1 MTNEKFTE
9 QAVTLAKFL
18 QTYCA
23 DKHAL
28 KLKREI
34 NLELTYKG
42 KNLNDSVRTQ
52 LCAECEQ
59 LFFYAHERLLAC
71 SHDIKPSCRKC
82 PHPCYEKPRWTQ
94 MAKIMKYSGVKLG
107 LVKLK
112 KIFTFSKT
120 AE

>member
-42 KNLNDSVRTQ
+42 KNLNDSVRT
-52 LCAECEQ
+52 
-59 LFFYAHERLLAC
+59 
-71 SHDIKPSCRKC
+71 
-82 PHPCYEKPRWTQ
+82 
-94 MAKIMKYSGVKLG
+94 
-107 LVKLK
+107 
-112 KIFTFSKT
+112 
-120 AE
+120 

>member
-9 QAVTLAKFL
+9 QVTTLAKFL
-18 QTYCA
+18 QTYCT

-28 KLKREI
+28 GPKREI
-34 NLELTYKG
+34 NLELIYKG
-42 KNLNDSVRTQ
+42 ESLNHSVQAQ

-59 LFFYAHERLLAC
+59 LFLYTHERLLAC

-94 MAKIMKYSGVKLG
+94 MAKIMRYSGVKLG

>member
-9 QAVTLAKFL
+9 QVTTLAKFL
-18 QTYCA
+18 QIYCA

-28 KLKREI
+28 APKREI

-52 LCAECEQ
+52 LCTECEQ

-82 PHPCYEKPRWTQ
+82 PVPASMLR
-94 MAKIMKYSGVKLG
+94 
-107 LVKLK
+107 
-112 KIFTFSKT
+112 KT
-120 AE
+120 

>member
-9 QAVTLAKFL
+9 QVTTLAKFL
-18 QTYCA
+18 QTYCG

-28 KLKREI
+28 EPKREI
-34 NLELTYKG
+34 NLELIYKG
-42 KNLNDSVRTQ
+42 ENLNNSVRAQ

-59 LFFYAHERLLAC
+59 LFLYAHERLLGC
-71 SHDIKPSCRKC
+71 LHDIKPSCRKC
-82 PHPCYEKPRWTQ
+82 PHPCYEKPRWAQ
-94 MAKIMKYSGVKLG
+94 MAKIMRYSGVKLG